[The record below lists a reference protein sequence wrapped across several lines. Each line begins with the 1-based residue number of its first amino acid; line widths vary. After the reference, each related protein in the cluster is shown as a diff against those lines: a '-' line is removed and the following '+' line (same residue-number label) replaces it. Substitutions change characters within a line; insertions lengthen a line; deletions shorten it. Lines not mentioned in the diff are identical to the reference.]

1 MYAPPRRTDWSQL
14 LPGGDGAGLGAELES
29 VTFSMPGRYIRK
41 IEERVKVADDAIAGI
56 MLGETKA
63 GK

>member
-1 MYAPPRRTDWSQL
+1 L